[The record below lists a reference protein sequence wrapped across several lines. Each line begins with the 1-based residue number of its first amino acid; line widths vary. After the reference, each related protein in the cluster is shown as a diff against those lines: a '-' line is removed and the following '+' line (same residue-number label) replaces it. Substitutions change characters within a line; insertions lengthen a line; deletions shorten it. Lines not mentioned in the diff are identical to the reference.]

1 MNYLIFNTKKDFPI
15 IKDKNSKVVITNLD
29 LSKDKEIKLFK

>member
-1 MNYLIFNTKKDFPI
+1 MNYLIFNAKKDFPI
-15 IKDKNSKVVITNLD
+15 IKDEKLKVVITNLD